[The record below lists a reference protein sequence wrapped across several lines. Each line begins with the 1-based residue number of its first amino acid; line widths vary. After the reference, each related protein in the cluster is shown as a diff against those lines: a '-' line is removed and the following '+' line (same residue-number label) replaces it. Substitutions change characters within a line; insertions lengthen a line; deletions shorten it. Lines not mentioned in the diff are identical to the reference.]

1 MTSTATYPT
10 ISNWLDN
17 HRDELIQKSCYIFEH
32 PETAYK
38 EKLSSKCLA
47 DYLETQGFQ
56 IEWNTAGIETA
67 FTAAWT
73 NPDIDI
79 TKIQP
84 AGKNVSSSNEVPI
97 IGFLAEYDA
106 LPEIGHACGHNLLGT
121 AVCAAACALKADY
134 ESSGE
139 PIVIRVYGCPA
150 EEIMSGKIIMD
161 EQNVFDDLSI
171 AVTWHPFDRNRV
183 SNDIWQAQDIKN
195 YTFHGISSHAAKA
208 PEKGRSAL
216 DAAELMNVGVNYLR
230 EHVPGDVRMHYAYID
245 NGLPANV
252 VPDIAK
258 TNYFIRSYLRSRTED
273 ASERVDNCARGAAL
287 MTDTTVDIELVASC
301 SEMKVNRVLTELY
314 YDAMTQV
321 PTPTYTPEELDF
333 AKQITEEAELI
344 NDGTLFSGLEPLED
358 EPVPIAIG
366 TDASQVSHTVPLI
379 TLSAATMC
387 KGTPLHHWA
396 AAKQAGMTI
405 GQKGMLYVARCM
417 AEGTK
422 LLMETPG
429 SIEKAWELHKLTP

>member
-150 EEIMSGKIIMD
+150 EEIMSGIP
-161 EQNVFDDLSI
+161 LS
-171 AVTWHPFDRNRV
+171 
-183 SNDIWQAQDIKN
+183 
-195 YTFHGISSHAAKA
+195 
-208 PEKGRSAL
+208 
-216 DAAELMNVGVNYLR
+216 M
-230 EHVPGDVRMHYAYID
+230 
-245 NGLPANV
+245 
-252 VPDIAK
+252 
-258 TNYFIRSYLRSRTED
+258 
-273 ASERVDNCARGAAL
+273 
-287 MTDTTVDIELVASC
+287 
-301 SEMKVNRVLTELY
+301 
-314 YDAMTQV
+314 
-321 PTPTYTPEELDF
+321 
-333 AKQITEEAELI
+333 
-344 NDGTLFSGLEPLED
+344 
-358 EPVPIAIG
+358 
-366 TDASQVSHTVPLI
+366 
-379 TLSAATMC
+379 
-387 KGTPLHHWA
+387 
-396 AAKQAGMTI
+396 
-405 GQKGMLYVARCM
+405 
-417 AEGTK
+417 
-422 LLMETPG
+422 
-429 SIEKAWELHKLTP
+429 

>member
-73 NPDIDI
+73 NSDIDI

-84 AGKNVSSSNEVPI
+84 AGKNVSFSNEVPI

-139 PIVIRVYGCPA
+139 PIVIRVYGCPVVKCGA
-150 EEIMSGKIIMD
+150 VAHSSSADGDEGNGMADLGGIGSNGKW
-161 EQNVFDDLSI
+161 N
-171 AVTWHPFDRNRV
+171 W
-183 SNDIWQAQDIKN
+183 
-195 YTFHGISSHAAKA
+195 
-208 PEKGRSAL
+208 
-216 DAAELMNVGVNYLR
+216 
-230 EHVPGDVRMHYAYID
+230 
-245 NGLPANV
+245 
-252 VPDIAK
+252 
-258 TNYFIRSYLRSRTED
+258 
-273 ASERVDNCARGAAL
+273 
-287 MTDTTVDIELVASC
+287 
-301 SEMKVNRVLTELY
+301 RVL
-314 YDAMTQV
+314 
-321 PTPTYTPEELDF
+321 
-333 AKQITEEAELI
+333 
-344 NDGTLFSGLEPLED
+344 
-358 EPVPIAIG
+358 
-366 TDASQVSHTVPLI
+366 
-379 TLSAATMC
+379 
-387 KGTPLHHWA
+387 
-396 AAKQAGMTI
+396 
-405 GQKGMLYVARCM
+405 
-417 AEGTK
+417 
-422 LLMETPG
+422 
-429 SIEKAWELHKLTP
+429 

>member
-56 IEWNTAGIETA
+56 MEWNTAGIETA

-73 NPDIDI
+73 NSDIDI

-195 YTFHGISSHAAKA
+195 YTFHGLSSHAAKA

-314 YDAMTQV
+314 YDAMTRV
-321 PTPTYTPEELDF
+321 PTPAYTPEELDF
-333 AKQITEEAELI
+333 AKQITEEAGLI

-396 AAKQAGMTI
+396 AARQAGMTI
-405 GQKGMLYVARCM
+405 GQKGMFYVARCM

>member
-73 NPDIDI
+73 NSDIDI

-171 AVTWHPFDRNRV
+171 ASDLAIHSTATV
-183 SNDIWQAQDIKN
+183 S
-195 YTFHGISSHAAKA
+195 
-208 PEKGRSAL
+208 
-216 DAAELMNVGVNYLR
+216 
-230 EHVPGDVRMHYAYID
+230 
-245 NGLPANV
+245 
-252 VPDIAK
+252 
-258 TNYFIRSYLRSRTED
+258 
-273 ASERVDNCARGAAL
+273 
-287 MTDTTVDIELVASC
+287 
-301 SEMKVNRVLTELY
+301 
-314 YDAMTQV
+314 AMTSGRRR
-321 PTPTYTPEELDF
+321 TLKTIHF
-333 AKQITEEAELI
+333 TE
-344 NDGTLFSGLEPLED
+344 
-358 EPVPIAIG
+358 
-366 TDASQVSHTVPLI
+366 
-379 TLSAATMC
+379 SAHMPPAHR
-387 KGTPLHHWA
+387 KAVA
-396 AAKQAGMTI
+396 A
-405 GQKGMLYVARCM
+405 
-417 AEGTK
+417 
-422 LLMETPG
+422 P
-429 SIEKAWELHKLTP
+429 